1 MSSNKQR
8 LQREVDDLRVRVES
22 LMKSQQEAKREAP
35 EPRPSEPQSSEP
47 SGGGLEGKFE
57 ELFETLK
64 GDLEEASAVT
74 VLTVFALGLLVGRSL
89 AF

>member
-1 MSSNKQR
+1 MR
-8 LQREVDDLRVRVES
+8 TLRARVES
-22 LMKSQQEAKREAP
+22 LTNAQGEATREAP
-35 EPRPSEPQSSEP
+35 EPQSSEP
-47 SGGGLEGKFE
+47 DGAGLETKFE